1 MQARLSLR
9 SHRGAL
15 RRIRRFVA
23 VFSASRGVDRA
34 EQARIAILIEELLTN
49 LMKYGHPGHVRARH
63 VDVSLHL
70 VSKQMTI
77 VFTDNGRA
85 FNLLA
90 HPPPDLERPLE
101 ERPVGQ
107 LGLQIVRELA
117 HELSYNRVRG
127 HNVIR
132 LIRHLAPYR
141 RTRPTRIRARRI

>member
-1 MQARLSLR
+1 M
-9 SHRGAL
+9 

-23 VFSASRGVDRA
+23 IFSAARGVDRA

-70 VSKQMTI
+70 LGKQMTI

-132 LIRHLAPYR
+132 LIRHLAPFR
-141 RTRPTRIRARRI
+141 RAMPTRIRARRL